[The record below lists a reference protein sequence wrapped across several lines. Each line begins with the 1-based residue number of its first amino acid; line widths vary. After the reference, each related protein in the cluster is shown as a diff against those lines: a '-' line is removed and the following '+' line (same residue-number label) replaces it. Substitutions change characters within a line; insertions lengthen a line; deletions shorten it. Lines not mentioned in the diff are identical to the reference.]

1 MGEEIKLMTVDILT
15 YAAGILV
22 SLAFA
27 YMPKLKT
34 WYDAQGDNKGLVML
48 AALALVAG
56 AAFGFSCA
64 GWFDVP
70 VTCDKPGLE
79 SLLVLFIKAVVANQ
93 ATFLTVVKPRK
104 P

>member
-1 MGEEIKLMTVDILT
+1 MTVDILT
-15 YAAGILV
+15 YSAGILV

-27 YMPKLKT
+27 YLPGLKV
-34 WYDAQGDNKGLVML
+34 WYEAQGDNKGLVML

-64 GWFDVP
+64 GWFNIP
-70 VTCDKPGLE
+70 VTCDKPGFE
-79 SLLVLFIKAVVANQ
+79 NLLVLFVKAVVANQ
-93 ATFLTVVKPRK
+93 ATFLTVVKPRQ

>member
-1 MGEEIKLMTVDILT
+1 MTVDILT
-15 YAAGILV
+15 YIAGIVL

-27 YMPKLKT
+27 YIPKLEA
-34 WYDAQGDNKGLVML
+34 WYTAQGKNKGLVML

-79 SLLVLFIKAVVANQ
+79 SLLVLFVKAVVANQ
-93 ATFLTVVKPRK
+93 ATFVTVVKSRK
-104 P
+104 AG